1 MSVVFV
7 AKRHLAFTDA
17 LFKSMGLFFGFSV
30 IFLLHVRYA
39 QSLRREPDAS
49 IVASRANFRMQKL
62 VDKVL
67 REKHQAEYER
77 RRLLGGMQEI

>member
-1 MSVVFV
+1 
-7 AKRHLAFTDA
+7 
-17 LFKSMGLFFGFSV
+17 
-30 IFLLHVRYA
+30 
-39 QSLRREPDAS
+39 
-49 IVASRANFRMQKL
+49 MQKL